1 MNQIIPCVSDWK
13 FSRDGVDWQ
22 NVSLPH
28 SVFVEP
34 ETIVKPQV
42 GKAIYQYR
50 FSAPEEW
57 KRKIVSF
64 EIGAA
69 MQRAEVYVNGEYH
82 FTHFGGYQKFFIP
95 LTDDLKDENLIEI
108 HLDNA
113 DSRDMPPGK
122 TISTMD
128 FCYHSGLYRD
138 AKLHVWEPV
147 HITDPLAVSIPA
159 GGGVFLRTEQLDP

>member
-57 KRKIVSF
+57 KL
-64 EIGAA
+64 A
-69 MQRAEVYVNGEYH
+69 M
-82 FTHFGGYQKFFIP
+82 
-95 LTDDLKDENLIEI
+95 
-108 HLDNA
+108 
-113 DSRDMPPGK
+113 S
-122 TISTMD
+122 
-128 FCYHSGLYRD
+128 
-138 AKLHVWEPV
+138 
-147 HITDPLAVSIPA
+147 VSIINHIH
-159 GGGVFLRTEQLDP
+159 EYSKNS